1 MEIVFH
7 VHHAEISEYL
17 RRRAERGVEKLARR
31 VGRTTGAVVRFNNDG
46 AVRRVDV
53 ELETPGRR
61 LIGKAEAKHF
71 GPALTEAL
79 EAVGRQIGYV
89 KGVRHA
95 HTRREAMTRRV
106 QEA

>member
-7 VHHAEISEYL
+7 AHHAQISDYL

-31 VGRTTGAVVRFNNDG
+31 VDRATTAVVRVVND
-46 AVRRVDV
+46 ATIRRVEI
-53 ELETPGRR
+53 ELDAPGRR
-61 LIGKAEAKHF
+61 LVGKGEAKHF

-79 EAVGRQIGYV
+79 AAISRQVSHV
-89 KGVRHA
+89 KGAHRA